1 MAIASNVVFSAPT
14 NSANT
19 NTTKTISDVLPQ
31 LINNKY
37 PLTKPILLPDGSL
50 KYRIALI
57 SDLDS
62 HSISEKKPYQWISYF
77 KKGYLTYQQSNKNVS
92 IEWDQSANKQFTTRL
107 SLGGRGLELSELVTY
122 DGQLLTIDDKTG
134 LIYHIEN
141 ESLIPWVI
149 VVGGNGH
156 VNKGNDR
163 KVNRNRTKLATL
175 VGDLCVCYR
184 QYG

>member
-14 NSANT
+14 NSENKNT
-19 NTTKTISDVLPQ
+19 INTVTDVLPQ
-31 LINNKY
+31 LINKKY
-37 PLTKPILLPDGSL
+37 PLTKPILLPDGSF

-62 HSISEKKPYQWISYF
+62 HSMSKKNPYQWISYF
-77 KKGYLTYQQSNKNVS
+77 KKGYLTYKQPNENVF
-92 IEWDQSANKQFTTRL
+92 IEWDQSPNKKFTSRL

-134 LIYHIEN
+134 LVYHIEN
-141 ESLIPWVI
+141 ETLIPWVI
-149 VVGGNGH
+149 VVDGNGH

-163 KVNRNRTKLATL
+163 
-175 VGDLCVCYR
+175 
-184 QYG
+184 